1 MTTVFYLLLI
11 AEPKAEDML
20 KKIDRNS
27 SQTKMNSIDTE
38 MDCR

>member
-1 MTTVFYLLLI
+1 MTTVYYLFLI
-11 AEPKAEDML
+11 AEPKAEGML
-20 KKIDRNS
+20 KKIDS